1 MDFNDINTGRKLFE
15 SIPNDFRPGWALH
28 VLTQFDAYIQTIPL
42 EVKTLYTVIDNAKY
56 WKQPH
61 EPIRQDKKIQVR

>member
-28 VLTQFDAYIQTIPL
+28 VLTQFDAHIQTIPL

-56 WKQPH
+56 WKQAH
-61 EPIRQDKKIQVR
+61 